1 MKNFEIQ
8 RALEE
13 GYEKSFLEKIE
24 FIIEKEKEYKK
35 SEFFKNTKISFTT
48 LYEKFEMYQSRNT
61 DIIDEFN
68 KFIQDLDIDM
78 IVEKVSEFLEKAEKD
93 KKIVDVLNDLIDNF
107 NVEKISEYAT
117 KIQEEL
123 TKVK

>member
-8 RALEE
+8 MTLEE
-13 GYEKSFLEKIE
+13 AYEKPFLEKVE
-24 FIIEKEKEYKK
+24 FIIEKEKDYKK
-35 SEFFKNTKISFTT
+35 SEFFKNTKISFAT

-68 KFIQDLDIDM
+68 KFVQDLDIDI
-78 IVEKVSEFLEKAEKD
+78 IVQKVSEFLEKAEKD

-107 NVEKISEYAT
+107 NVDRISEYAT